1 MNSLFTFGC
10 SFTEDYH
17 TSNIGTYNDYK
28 EHLGGEY
35 PKSWPIV
42 LSENLNYNLK
52 NYGEGASGN
61 QQIFHEVCK
70 RCNEF
75 EEGDIVI
82 IEWTFLERYRLA
94 LNDSEWIKL
103 GPGKI
108 DNNKSPIS
116 EECHEIIVVNRTL
129 KPYVNELYDYENII
143 NRLSK
148 SIGFKIFYWSI
159 DNGVLYNT
167 TNLIDKNHYLLNDM
181 IRDKH
186 DNAFTI
192 TKRNGGY
199 KIVEE
204 TDGKIQDWH
213 LGGTGHKVMG
223 DLFYQHIMKHI
234 N

>member
-1 MNSLFTFGC
+1 MNNLFTFGC
-10 SFTEDYH
+10 SFTEDYN
-17 TSNIGTYNDYK
+17 TCIVDTYVEYR

-42 LSENLNYNLK
+42 LSENLNYKLN

-61 QQIFHEVCK
+61 QQIFQEVCK

-75 EEGDIVI
+75 NINDIVV
-82 IEWTFLERYRLA
+82 IEWTFLGRYRLA
-94 LNDSEWIKL
+94 LDDNSWMKL

-108 DNNKSPIS
+108 NNSKSPIS
-116 EECHEIIVVNRTL
+116 EECHESIVVNRTL

-148 SIGFKIFYWSI
+148 SVGFKVFYWSI

-167 TNLIDKNHYLLNDM
+167 PNLIEKNHYLLNDM
-181 IRDKH
+181 IKDKH

-204 TDGKIQDWH
+204 TDGEIKDYH

-223 DLFYQHIMKHI
+223 DLFYQHIIKHI
-234 N
+234 

>member
-1 MNSLFTFGC
+1 MNTLFTFGC
-10 SFTEDYH
+10 SFTEDYN
-17 TSNIGTYNDYK
+17 TCSVDTYVDYK

-42 LSENLNYNLK
+42 LSEKLNYKLK

-61 QQIFHEVCK
+61 QQIFQEVCK
-70 RCNEF
+70 RCDDFKVN
-75 EEGDIVI
+75 DIVI

-94 LNDSEWIKL
+94 IDDNGWLKL

-108 DNNKSPIS
+108 NNSQSPIS
-116 EECHEIIVVNRTL
+116 EECHESIVINRTL
-129 KPYVNELYDYENII
+129 KPYVDELYDYEKII
-143 NRLSK
+143 NKLSK
-148 SIGFKIFYWSI
+148 FVGFNVFYWSI

-167 TNLIDKNHYLLNDM
+167 PNLNERNHYLLNDM
-181 IRDKH
+181 IKGRH

-192 TKRNGGY
+192 TNKNGGY

-204 TDGKIQDWH
+204 TEGKIIDYH

-223 DLFYQHIMKHI
+223 DLFYQHIIKHI
-234 N
+234 